1 MLELDGS
8 YGEGGGQ
15 MLRTAL
21 ALSALTGTSFK
32 INNIRKGRENPG
44 ISSQHQAC
52 IMAVKQICS
61 AEVTGDELGSG
72 CMTFIPG
79 KLKFDNLDIDIGTAG
94 SITLLLQSL
103 LPIMIFS
110 KKKVKLQIHG
120 GTDVRGGMP
129 IDYFS
134 HVFLPHLWKY
144 ADFEPIVDKRGY
156 YPKGGGK
163 LTLKIK
169 PHYAMGESILDHM
182 AMLRKENKPISLHE
196 QGQLMM
202 IKGISHASK
211 DLMVQNVAER
221 TAQAAQAYLGRAAID
236 SEYVDSLST
245 GSGITLWAMF
255 TRDDELDFKNPI
267 IIGSDS
273 LGERG
278 KKSEAVGEEAAR
290 RLNEAIGTKKPMDDH
305 LVDQLLPY
313 LALFGGSIDAP
324 GLTPHCMA
332 NIYVIEQF
340 LGVKFRIDG
349 SIISV

>member
-1 MLELDGS
+1 MLGLDGS

-15 MLRTAL
+15 IIRTAL
-21 ALSALTGTSFK
+21 ALSALTGTSFM
-32 INNIRKGRENPG
+32 IRDIRKGRENPG
-44 ISSQHQAC
+44 ISNQHLAC
-52 IMAVKQICS
+52 IRAVKQICN
-61 AEVTGDELGSG
+61 AEVTGGELGSG

-79 KLKFDNLDIDIGTAG
+79 KLKFENLDIDIGTAG

-103 LPIMIFS
+103 LPVMIFS
-110 KKKVKLQIHG
+110 RKKVKLQIHG

-144 ADFEPIVDKRGY
+144 ADFETIVDKRGY

-169 PHYAMGESILDHM
+169 PHYAIGPSILDFM
-182 AMLRKENKPISLHE
+182 AQLRKENKPISLHE
-196 QGQLMM
+196 QGKLMM

-211 DLMVQNVAER
+211 DLMAQNVAER
-221 TAQAAQAYLGRAAID
+221 TAQAARSYLGKAVID

-255 TRDDELDFKNPI
+255 TRDDELDFNNPVI
-267 IIGSDS
+267 LGSDAS
-273 LGERG
+273 GERG
-278 KKSEAVGEEAAR
+278 RKSEAVGEEAAR
-290 RLNEAIGTKKPMDDH
+290 KIKEAIGTKKPVDDH

-313 LALFGGSIDAP
+313 LALFGGSIEVP
-324 GLTPHCMA
+324 RVTQHSMA
-332 NIYVIEQF
+332 NMYVIESF
-340 LGVKFRIDG
+340 LGVKFKVEG
-349 SIISV
+349 SMISV